1 MKRAYALLLGL
12 VLFAAAAPAQNADV
26 AAQLG
31 YPQMILYNGKIVTM
45 DDSSFENKVGTIVQA
60 MAVRDGKLLATGTN
74 AKVLALA
81 GPPTKKIDLKGRTA
95 MPSFILTHEHPTDW
109 AFIEPRAFRH
119 VLPGDDVIISRWLPS
134 VPPKQQLALFE
145 PTMREAVSKAKPGQW
160 IRVLFNYGEDY
171 QWATEL
177 MPLWRKSITKAWLD
191 ELAPNNPV
199 TVKDGFINSI
209 GNTKAVDEFGTVH
222 PDLDFYTT
230 GRRTG
235 QPDPD
240 RIRRVRQ
247 TGQMGRPLDPDAM
260 MKGKTPILAN
270 LLKSEMELWATW
282 GVTAFGSSPYAYHN
296 LQAIDMLD
304 KKGELPIRFAWSYT
318 GPSWD
323 TETLR
328 VLAATQGHGTDHMW
342 MVGAW
347 SGSGS
352 GCMTVP
358 EKAEWK
364 QMRAELGAIEEEGG
378 GTRCAFAPGAVGR
391 EIMERIVASGLRI
404 ATMHTGGDKD
414 IDYYMDAIEE
424 GAKKGNLSLDEI
436 RSMRF
441 AFDHGAGAPR
451 PEQIPRMKKLGM
463 LASEINT
470 ILWETHRGASVIAKQ
485 YGIEYTSWVVPRKSL
500 TEAQI
505 PTGFEI
511 DRPLPHKIFFFITK
525 GMNRYNDRDQ
535 KVYGP
540 NEKTDR
546 IVQLKSLTRWGAYYL
561 MKENVLGTL
570 EPGKLADF
578 IVLDKD
584 ILTVPEDQI
593 PSIRVLM
600 TAVQGKV
607 VHLTSPFASEIGLP
621 AVGSTTWK
629 EELPKGWE

>member
-1 MKRAYALLLGL
+1 MKWAWPVLAATLLAGAL
-12 VLFAAAAPAQNADV
+12 AQAQNADV

-31 YPQMILYNGKIVTM
+31 YPQMVLYNGKIVTM
-45 DDSSFENKVGTIVQA
+45 DDASFESKVGAIVQA
-60 MAVRDGKLLATGTN
+60 MAIRDGKILATGSN
-74 AKVLALA
+74 AKVQALA
-81 GPPTKKIDLKGRTA
+81 GPQTKKIDLKGRTV

-109 AFIEPRAFRH
+109 MFIEPHAFKH
-119 VLPGDDVIISRWLPS
+119 VLPGDDVIVSRWLPS
-134 VPPKQQLALFE
+134 VPPKEQLAFFE
-145 PTMREAVSKAKPGQW
+145 PVMREAVSKARPGQW
-160 IRVLFNYGEDY
+160 IRVLFNYGEEY

-177 MPLWRKSITKAWLD
+177 MPLFRKSITREWLD
-191 ELAPNNPV
+191 QLAPNNPV

-209 GNTKAVDEFGTVH
+209 GNTKAVEEFGTVH

-247 TGQMGRPLDPDAM
+247 TGMMGRPLDPDAM
-260 MKGKTPILAN
+260 LKGKLPTLAE
-270 LLKSEMELWATW
+270 LLKSELDVLVSW
-282 GVTAFGSSPYAYHN
+282 GVTTFGSSPYAYHN
-296 LQAIDMLD
+296 LQAFDYLD
-304 KKGELPIRFAWSYT
+304 KRGEMPARFAWSYT
-318 GPSWD
+318 GPAWD
-323 TETLR
+323 METLR
-328 VLAATQGHGTDHMW
+328 VLAATQGHGTDHLW

-358 EKAEWK
+358 ERAEWK
-364 QMRAELGAIEEEGG
+364 QMRQEMGGMEDEGG
-378 GTRCAFAPGAVGR
+378 GTRCAFAPGTVGR

-424 GAKKGNLSLDEI
+424 GAKKGNLTLEEI
-436 RSMRF
+436 RSKRF

-470 ILWETHRGASVIAKQ
+470 IIWETHRGASVIAKQ

-505 PTGFEI
+505 PMGFEI

-540 NEKTDR
+540 NERTDR
-546 IVQLKSLTRWGAYYL
+546 ITQLKALTRWGAYYL
-561 MKENVLGTL
+561 LRENSMGTL
-570 EPGKLADF
+570 EPGKVADF

-600 TAVQGKV
+600 TAVGGKV
-607 VHLTSPFASEIGLP
+607 VHLTPAYSGEIGLP
-621 AVGSTTWK
+621 AVGATTWK
-629 EELPKGWE
+629 EPMPKGWD